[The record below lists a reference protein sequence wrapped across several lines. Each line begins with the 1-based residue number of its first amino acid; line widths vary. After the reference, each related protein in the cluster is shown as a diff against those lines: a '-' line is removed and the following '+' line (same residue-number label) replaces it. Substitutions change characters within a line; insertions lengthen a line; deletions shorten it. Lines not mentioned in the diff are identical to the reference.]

1 MKVKKLFSCLIYRL
15 SIIVYKI
22 TMNVEHHSN
31 YFFCL
36 DIDADNWKS
45 DYQLQT
51 TDLLRVKFIENN
63 LRITLYAQVDTS
75 EETIYFSDLDVIFNR
90 PKSVVKLSQEEIDV
104 VVDLMKQ
111 YKFCSSL
118 RIEYQ
123 RQLLEH
129 LE

>member
-1 MKVKKLFSCLIYRL
+1 MTVQ
-15 SIIVYKI
+15 
-22 TMNVEHHSN
+22 HHCN
-31 YFFCL
+31 YHFCL
-36 DIDADNWKS
+36 DIDADNWEN
-45 DYQLQT
+45 DYQSQT

-104 VVDLMKQ
+104 VVDLMEQ
-111 YKFCSSL
+111 YKFCLSL
-118 RIEYQ
+118 KIEYQ

>member
-1 MKVKKLFSCLIYRL
+1 
-15 SIIVYKI
+15 
-22 TMNVEHHSN
+22 MNVQHHCN
-31 YFFCL
+31 YHFCL
-36 DIDADNWKS
+36 DIDADNWTS

-75 EETIYFSDLDVIFNR
+75 EETIYFSDLKVNFNR
-90 PKSVVKLSQEEIDV
+90 PVVKLSQDQIDV
-104 VVDLMKQ
+104 VVNLMKQ
-111 YKFCSSL
+111 HKFCKSL